1 MAKEID
7 LEKLNALGAQ
17 RIVILYYPLENAIQI
32 VENDFSVFE
41 ALGMLEA
48 AKSMITRDW
57 LQDEDPD

>member
-1 MAKEID
+1 VAKEID